1 MAGYENGK
9 KRLTALAV
17 IVVLCVALNTA
28 LVFLA
33 RKLGIPLYLDS
44 IGTALSAML
53 GGSVPGVLVGFFT
66 NLAGVMFYT
75 AKMYYGLV
83 NVLLAIIVSALARK
97 GAFSKVWKTL
107 LSAAGIAV
115 FCAILSSLLTWY
127 LSGMEFGEAITTPL
141 AEKIYGGGKIS
152 KFLSL
157 LFANVCIEG
166 ADKFI
171 SVIIAAT
178 VYKFLPAGLK
188 KVNSASVNRRVK
200 IEGHKKGFSI
210 ITKFAAIMIVTE
222 VMLGTLAAVVS
233 YYIYKDISIKNYT
246 EKCNGVS
253 EMVASCIDPELVDS
267 FVEGGAAA
275 EETPEYKA
283 IDDRLYDIKNAFPQ
297 IEYIYAY
304 KILPDGCHVV
314 FDLDESEDGGIAGQ
328 LIEFDESFSDKI
340 DDLLA
345 GKAIEPMI
353 TDDTYGWLLTVYT
366 PVYNS
371 AGECVCYAA
380 ADIQMQRVRTD
391 EAVFLAKMLSMFF
404 SVSVIIIAI
413 ITEIIHRGVITP
425 INSMARASG
434 EFAFDIGQSL
444 DEGVSNIMALDVS
457 SRDEIGDLYASLCK
471 MATDTSAH
479 IGEVES
485 QAELIRQ
492 MQESIIMDFAEMVE
506 ARDKCTGDHIKK
518 TSYYVG
524 AIAEEMKREGIKPE
538 ILTNEYIA
546 HIKRSAPLHDVGKIK
561 VSDIILNK
569 PGRLTDEEFA
579 VMKTHTTEGEAI
591 LKGSMSFA
599 RNSEYLREA
608 ANMAAYHHEWWNG
621 KGYPYGLSGEDIPL
635 GARIMAVA
643 DVFDAL
649 VSRRSYKEP
658 FSFEK
663 AVDIIKE
670 ESGTHFDPE
679 VVKAFLNICERF
691 RTE

>member
-1 MAGYENGK
+1 MAGLKNGK
-9 KRLTALAV
+9 NRAVTFALTV
-17 IVVLCVALNTA
+17 FFGVALNTV

-33 RKLGIPLYLDS
+33 RKTGIPLYLDS
-44 IGTALSAML
+44 IGTVIAAML
-53 GGSVPGVLVGFFT
+53 GGAIPGVLVGFFT
-66 NLAGVMFYT
+66 NLVGVAFYT
-75 AKMYYGLV
+75 TKLYYGLV
-83 NVLLAIIVSALARK
+83 NVLLAVIVAVLASK
-97 GAFSKVWKTL
+97 KAFSNIKRTL
-107 LSAAGIAV
+107 LSAGLIAV
-115 FCAILSSLLTWY
+115 FCALLSTVLTWF
-127 LSGMEFGEAITTPL
+127 LSGMDIGSAITAPL
-141 AEKIYGGGKIS
+141 AEKIGGEN

-157 LFANVCIEG
+157 LLSNLCIEG
-166 ADKFI
+166 ADKFV
-171 SVIIAAT
+171 SVLIAVLA
-178 VYKFLPAGLK
+178 YKFLPSRFKVAG
-188 KVNSASVNRRVK
+188 NGAGGGRIS
-200 IEGHKKGFSI
+200 IENKKKGFSI
-210 ITKFAAIMIVTE
+210 ITKFAVIIVITA
-222 VMLGTLAAVVS
+222 VMLGALAAGVS
-233 YYIYKDISIKNYT
+233 FYIYRDISVRNYT
-246 EKCNGVS
+246 EKCRGVS
-253 EMVASCIDPELVDS
+253 ETVASCIDAELVDS

-283 IDDRLYDIKNAFPQ
+283 IDARLYDIKNAFPQ

-328 LIEFDESFSDKI
+328 VIEFDESFSDKI

-345 GKAIEPMI
+345 GKEIEPMI

-391 EAVFLAKMLSMFF
+391 EAVFLAKMLSLFF

-413 ITEIIHRGVITP
+413 FTEIVNRTVITP
-425 INSMARASG
+425 INSMAKASG

-444 DEGVSNIMALDVS
+444 DEGVSNIMALNIS

-479 IGEVES
+479 IDEVES

-524 AIAEEMKREGIKPE
+524 AIAEEMKKEGMKPE
-538 ILTNEYIA
+538 TLTDEYIA
-546 HIKRSAPLHDVGKIK
+546 HLKRSAPLHDVGKIK

-579 VMKTHTTEGEAI
+579 IMKTHTTEGEAI

-599 RNSEYLREA
+599 RNSDYLREA

-658 FSFEK
+658 FSFDK
-663 AVDIIKE
+663 AVGIIKE
-670 ESGTHFDPE
+670 ESGTHFDPD
-679 VVKAFLNICERF
+679 VVAAFLNICERF
-691 RTE
+691 KTE